1 MQNSINMGVET
12 SAPKTATLFSEMPLS
27 SYVKERL
34 AAAEFIVPTP
44 VQAASIPRSLEGKDV
59 LATAQ
64 TGTGKTLAFL
74 IPLIEDLLKNQSHVN
89 GASSNSNAMR
99 VAGSVR
105 NPETTG
111 NTGIAALVLVPTRE
125 LAMQVLD
132 QYNALRGK
140 KLGPAALVVGGLSE
154 HGQLAAIRKGAKLIV
169 ATPGRLEDYLDRK
182 LFHFN
187 NLRMLVLDEADRMLD
202 MGFLPAI
209 RRIVSILPKNR
220 QTVCFSATMEAS
232 VAHLVKEY
240 MKSPVRLTFGS
251 TLKPSE
257 NVKLQVFEVPA
268 DSKINALKHLLAKE
282 TGRVLVF
289 SRTKRQTQ
297 RIAAN
302 LNDDGFAAAQIH
314 GDRSQ
319 SQRNAALA
327 GFQQGR
333 YQILVATDVASRGI
347 HVQDIVHVINYDL
360 PEIAENFIHR
370 VGRTGRAGEKGV
382 ASTLITRDQGGE
394 IFQMERTLG
403 LKMERVQPNLERYV
417 APPRKPGFRPEPQQ
431 NAQENEG
438 FGHRGH
444 RRHGRRYF
452 QERPSDGAN
461 HGGHRSHGGHDHG
474 RNGGHRAHGNRRHEH
489 ASRSFEAKPQG
500 PRFVLP
506 GETLQRHA
514 EN

>member
-1 MQNSINMGVET
+1 MQNSINTGVET
-12 SAPKTATLFSEMPLS
+12 SSKKTATLFSEMPLS
-27 SYVKERL
+27 NYVKERL

-74 IPLIEDLLKNQSHVN
+74 IPVIEDLLKNQSHVN
-89 GASSNSNAMR
+89 APSSNSNATR
-99 VAGSVR
+99 VAGSIR

-111 NTGIAALVLVPTRE
+111 NTGTAALVLVPTRE

-187 NLRMLVLDEADRMLD
+187 NLRTLVLDEADRMLD

-209 RRIVSILPKNR
+209 RRIISILPQQR

-268 DSKINALKHLLAKE
+268 DAKINALKHLLAKE

-319 SQRNAALA
+319 SQRNSALA

-360 PEIAENFIHR
+360 PESAANFIHR

-382 ASTLITRDQGGE
+382 ASTLITRDQRGE
-394 IFQMERTLG
+394 IFQLERSLS
-403 LKMERVQPNLERYV
+403 LKMEKIQAEIEPYVSTKPRPKFVQESRE
-417 APPRKPGFRPEPQQ
+417 A
-431 NAQENEG
+431 
-438 FGHRGH
+438 GHAHSRNIRGGH
-444 RRHGRRYF
+444 RHGRNEQRSHS
-452 QERPSDGAN
+452 RR
-461 HGGHRSHGGHDHG
+461 HSHGGY
-474 RNGGHRAHGNRRHEH
+474 RE
-489 ASRSFEAKPQG
+489 Q
-500 PRFVLP
+500 
-506 GETLQRHA
+506 
-514 EN
+514 

>member
-1 MQNSINMGVET
+1 MTQNSNTTGVAVSPT
-12 SAPKTATLFSEMPLS
+12 KTATLFSEMPLS
-27 SYVKERL
+27 VYVKDRL
-34 AAAEFIVPTP
+34 ASSEFIVPTP

-74 IPLIEDLLKNQSHVN
+74 IPVIEDLLKHES
-89 GASSNSNAMR
+89 ASLPHAEPAR
-99 VAGSVR
+99 RDGSIR
-105 NPETTG
+105 NPDATG

-132 QYNALRGK
+132 QYNALRGN
-140 KLGPAALVVGGLSE
+140 KLAPAALVVGGLSE

-182 LFHFN
+182 LFHFK

-209 RRIVSILPKNR
+209 RRIVSILPTNR

-232 VAHLVKEY
+232 VASLVKEY

-257 NVKLQVFEVPA
+257 NVKLQVLEVPA

-289 SRTKRQTQ
+289 SRTKRGTQ
-297 RIAAN
+297 RIAAS

-319 SQRNAALA
+319 SQRNSALA

-370 VGRTGRAGEKGV
+370 VGRTGRAGEKGL
-382 ASTLITRDQGGE
+382 ASTLITRDQRGE
-394 IFQMERTLG
+394 VFQLERTLG
-403 LKMERVQPNLERYV
+403 LKMEKVQANLERYI
-417 APPRKPGFRPEPQQ
+417 APPRKPGFKPEPQED
-431 NAQENEG
+431 NYGRQE
-438 FGHRGH
+438 
-444 RRHGRRYF
+444 RHGQRGRR
-452 QERPSDGAN
+452 P
-461 HGGHRSHGGHDHG
+461 SHGGHAGHG
-474 RNGGHRAHGNRRHEH
+474 RQGGHSRHAGQSDSRREH
-489 ASRSFEAKPQG
+489 APRAAQGQPQG

-506 GETLQRHA
+506 GENLQRHA

>member
-1 MQNSINMGVET
+1 MQNSINTGVET
-12 SAPKTATLFSEMPLS
+12 AFTKTATLFSEMPLS
-27 SYVKERL
+27 HYVKERL

-74 IPLIEDLLKNQSHVN
+74 IPVIEDFLKHDT
-89 GASSNSNAMR
+89 
-99 VAGSVR
+99 
-105 NPETTG
+105 P
-111 NTGIAALVLVPTRE
+111 GIAALVLVPTRE

-140 KLGPAALVVGGLSE
+140 KLAPAALVVGGLSE

-268 DSKINALKHLLAKE
+268 DAKIN
-282 TGRVLVF
+282 T
-289 SRTKRQTQ
+289 
-297 RIAAN
+297 
-302 LNDDGFAAAQIH
+302 
-314 GDRSQ
+314 
-319 SQRNAALA
+319 
-327 GFQQGR
+327 
-333 YQILVATDVASRGI
+333 
-347 HVQDIVHVINYDL
+347 
-360 PEIAENFIHR
+360 
-370 VGRTGRAGEKGV
+370 
-382 ASTLITRDQGGE
+382 
-394 IFQMERTLG
+394 
-403 LKMERVQPNLERYV
+403 
-417 APPRKPGFRPEPQQ
+417 
-431 NAQENEG
+431 
-438 FGHRGH
+438 
-444 RRHGRRYF
+444 
-452 QERPSDGAN
+452 
-461 HGGHRSHGGHDHG
+461 
-474 RNGGHRAHGNRRHEH
+474 
-489 ASRSFEAKPQG
+489 
-500 PRFVLP
+500 
-506 GETLQRHA
+506 
-514 EN
+514 